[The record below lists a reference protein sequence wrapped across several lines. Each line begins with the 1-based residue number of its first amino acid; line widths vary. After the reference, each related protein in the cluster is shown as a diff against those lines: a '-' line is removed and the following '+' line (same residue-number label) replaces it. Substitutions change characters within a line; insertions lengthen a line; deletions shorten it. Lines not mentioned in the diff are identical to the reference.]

1 MVSLPAILD
10 LPLDLL
16 PEMQVEAYA
25 KVNFTLEVFPLRG
38 DGYHALRS
46 LVVPVS
52 LSDTLE
58 ITATE
63 DRIISSDSPYPDDLA
78 LKAAHL
84 FRSHCQSPAM
94 RIKGARIH
102 LVKRIPAGA
111 GLGGGS
117 ADAAATLLA
126 LNDLWKVRLTRE
138 SLAEIAGGVGS
149 DVPSLVLGGPV
160 VMEGRGE
167 KVHKARDLQPVW
179 LVIASRGVF
188 SSTKEVYKN
197 ANSRVTDDP
206 EILYNMLA
214 SLKKGDLQGVAAAF
228 INDLAQSACALHP
241 EIAQTM
247 ADMRAAGA
255 IGVQMSGSGSS
266 VVGLVRDPAHGRE
279 ISARMEAKGCKTWCV
294 QTIVQ

>member
-1 MVSLPAILD
+1 
-10 LPLDLL
+10 
-16 PEMQVEAYA
+16 MQVEAYA

-78 LKAAHL
+78 LKAARI
-84 FRSHCQSPAM
+84 FRSLCHSPAM

-126 LNDLWKVRLTRE
+126 LNDLWNVRLTRE
-138 SLAEIAGGVGS
+138 SLAEIADGVGS

-206 EILYNMLA
+206 GILYNMCS
-214 SLKKGDLQGVAAAF
+214 SLKKGDLDGVAKAF
-228 INDLAQSACALHP
+228 MNDLTESATLLHP
-241 EIAQTM
+241 EIARTM
-247 ADMRAAGA
+247 ADMREAGA
-255 IGVQMSGSGSS
+255 LGVQMSGSGSA
-266 VVGLVRDPAHGRE
+266 VVGLVRDEAHGRQ
-279 ISARMEAKGCKTWCV
+279 ISALMAAKGCKTWCV
-294 QTIVQ
+294 QSIVR